1 MFLYFKVRRV
11 CPFTRVCICVYK
23 RERVCVCMNE
33 TDLIFTCPCFFFS
46 EYRKKNINPPLDF
59 KDYQRWLK
67 EQHETDTELGLK
79 AAERS
84 VEDKN
89 EPSTSTT
96 STTTTTTTIL
106 EAESNPKPAKQAEPA
121 YPSSFAH
128 IVELIT
134 NNQPIPG
141 IEEIPDTVLSGHD
154 EPSKAA
160 KRRKPWETS
169 TS

>member
-1 MFLYFKVRRV
+1 MCVYMCV
-11 CPFTRVCICVYK
+11 CVYLCVYK
-23 RERVCVCMNE
+23 REREREVMK
-33 TDLIFTCPCFFFS
+33 LIYLFFACGGGPFS

-59 KDYQRWLK
+59 KDYRRWLK

-79 AAERS
+79 AAKKS

-96 STTTTTTTIL
+96 ATTTTTTTTL
-106 EAESNPKPAKQAEPA
+106 EAESKPEPKPKPAKEAEPA